1 MKIAT
6 KKAVEKTQ
14 PLKYMNYLFAF
25 LGRDFQLNHTG
36 TATKIVETQPETTP
50 TAIGIANERSVES
63 PKNSETITTVKIA
76 TNVETEVIIE
86 RPKHWLILVLTFS
99 FNVAVGISL
108 LFSRIRS

>member
-50 TAIGIANERSVES
+50 TAIGIATKV
-63 PKNSETITTVKIA
+63 PKGRNLPFADGLRPSMYIAVKKLV
-76 TNVETEVIIE
+76 TN
-86 RPKHWLILVLTFS
+86 PAILKIVL
-99 FNVAVGISL
+99 
-108 LFSRIRS
+108 